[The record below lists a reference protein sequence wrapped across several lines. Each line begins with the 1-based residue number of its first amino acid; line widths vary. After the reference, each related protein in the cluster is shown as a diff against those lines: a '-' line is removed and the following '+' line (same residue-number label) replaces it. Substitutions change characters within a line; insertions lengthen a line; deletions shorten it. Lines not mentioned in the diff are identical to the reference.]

1 MALVM
6 DKCELHGK
14 LREWAFHQFYP
25 CNIRIEAQYVLVKAT
40 VASILIERGCG
51 LEANKA
57 RGRSQVPY

>member
-1 MALVM
+1 MVM

-14 LREWAFHQFYP
+14 LREWAFHP

-51 LEANKA
+51 LEA